1 MKRLLTALLLF
12 IFNGVAAASP
22 ATPEVVRY
30 DRYLLVSTSPQQPP
44 LEQLT
49 ALSVPPGF
57 HPTVGEALQYLLRDS
72 GWSLCLA
79 DARRAQLY
87 GLPLPL
93 SQYNTGPL
101 RLKSAL
107 QLLAGPAWRVITAE
121 NRREVCFASDHSL
134 PQTVAYR
141 HPVSLHPLGPLTAP
155 FFLAGTVQCGDIRLG
170 VIVPPEAIYLHQVVW
185 LRTGEQWRG
194 WRLERFDERRAVF
207 RHGKRQLRLRMPE

>member
-1 MKRLLTALLLF
+1 MKRLLPVLLLF
-12 IFNGVAAASP
+12 IFNGVATASQGM
-22 ATPEVVRY
+22 PEVVRY

-49 ALSVPPGF
+49 TLSV

-101 RLKSAL
+101 RLKAAL
-107 QLLAGPAWRVITAE
+107 QLLAGPAWQMTTDE

-134 PQTVAYR
+134 PPMVAYR
-141 HPVSLHPLGPLTAP
+141 HPVSLRPLGPLTAP
-155 FFLAGTVQCGDIRLG
+155 FFLAGTLQRGDIRLA
-170 VIVPPEAIYLHQVVW
+170 VIVPPEVVYLHQVVW
-185 LRTGEQWRG
+185 LRGGEQWHG

-207 RHGKRQLRLRMPE
+207 RHGKRQLTLKMPE

>member
-1 MKRLLTALLLF
+1 MKQLLAILMLF
-12 IFNGVAAASP
+12 AFNGVAAASP

-49 ALSVPPGF
+49 TLSVPPGF

-107 QLLAGPAWRVITAE
+107 QLLAGPAWRVITDE

-134 PQTVAYR
+134 PPTVAYR
-141 HPVSLHPLGPLTAP
+141 HPVSIRPLGPLTAP
-155 FFLAGTVQCGDIRLG
+155 FFLAGTVQRGDIHLA
-170 VIVPPEAIYLHQVVW
+170 VIVPPEASYLHQVVW
-185 LRTGEQWRG
+185 LRRGEQWRG
-194 WRLERFDERRAVF
+194 WRLERFDEHWAVF
-207 RHGKRQLRLRMPE
+207 RHGKRQLALKMPE

>member
-1 MKRLLTALLLF
+1 MKRLLITLLLF
-12 IFNGVAAASP
+12 IFNGVATASP

-57 HPTVGEALQYLLRDS
+57 HPTIGEALQYLLRDS

-93 SQYNTGPL
+93 SQYRTGP
-101 RLKSAL
+101 
-107 QLLAGPAWRVITAE
+107 Q
-121 NRREVCFASDHSL
+121 
-134 PQTVAYR
+134 
-141 HPVSLHPLGPLTAP
+141 
-155 FFLAGTVQCGDIRLG
+155 
-170 VIVPPEAIYLHQVVW
+170 PPEGRPATAGGPGVADN
-185 LRTGEQWRG
+185 R
-194 WRLERFDERRAVF
+194 
-207 RHGKRQLRLRMPE
+207 